1 MTVFRILRVDLSR
14 EHFTEEIIKEDLL
27 KKFLGGRGLAAY
39 LALKE
44 IPRGIDPFDPS
55 NKLYIFS
62 GPLSGIATISSSRVN
77 VTTRSPLTG
86 VYTHSNAGGNFS
98 YWLRKSGYDGLI
110 IEGKADEPVYLVIK
124 DGEPK
129 LKPAKHIWGKW
140 TGASTKIILEE
151 NGFPP
156 DETKAGVAV
165 IGPAGENLVRFAG
178 IRLSDYERFAG
189 RGGVGAVM
197 GSKLLKGILVWG
209 TRDLNKELVDRAK
222 FMKVNTDIVKRIATH
237 DTTKVLHRYGT
248 NVLMN
253 IIQSIGALPHYNF
266 GGTGKLKDVTP
277 VSEEYIKDHYP
288 TETHGCYNCP
298 IGCTQ
303 MPTVKSGP
311 FKFTVTEKYVKQE
324 YENTWALG
332 PNVGL
337 TDPEANLKLQ
347 KLANE
352 LGLDTISLGNTLSMA
367 IELVKNGKLNLDID
381 WGDAGSLEYLVYK
394 IAYRDGIGDD
404 LAEGDYRLAVKYGM
418 PQLFVGSR
426 GQGLPAYDARA
437 LKGFAIAYY
446 TANRGGDHL
455 EAYTP
460 TWEVF
465 GVPEKVDPFC
475 ETQECIE
482 KQARIVKW
490 NQDLFAVVDSTIFC
504 KFENLMPNIDT
515 EKDFANLYNAAFG
528 WDLTPQDVLTI
539 GERIFNVERLHWVRE
554 GKWVK
559 DELPPRMREP
569 IPDGPAKGHTASKM
583 FDEGIKVYYKLRGWV
598 DGKPTR
604 DTLKRLGLE
613 EFDYLL

>member
-44 IPRGIDPFDPS
+44 IPRGIDPLDPS

-124 DGEPK
+124 DSEPK

-165 IGPAGENLVRFAG
+165 IGPAGENLVKFAG
-178 IRLSDYERFAG
+178 IRMSDYERFAG

-209 TRDLNKELVDRAK
+209 TRDLSKELVDRAK

-253 IIQSIGALPHYNF
+253 ITQSIGALPHYNF

-303 MPTVKSGP
+303 MPIVKSGP
-311 FKFTVTEKYVKQE
+311 FKFSVTEKYVKQE

-367 IELVKNGKLNLDID
+367 IELAKNGKLSLDID

-515 EKDFANLYNAAFG
+515 EKDFADLYNAAFG
-528 WDLTPQDVLTI
+528 WDLTPEDVLTI

-604 DTLKRLGLE
+604 DTLKKLGLE
-613 EFDYLL
+613 EFEYLL

>member
-14 EHFTEEIIKEDLL
+14 EHFSEEVIKEDLL
-27 KKFLGGRGLAAY
+27 KRFLGGRGLAAY

-44 IPRGIDPFDPS
+44 IPRGIDPLDPS

-86 VYTHSNAGGNFS
+86 VYTHANAGGNFS
-98 YWLRKSGYDGLI
+98 YWLRKSGYDGLV

-140 TGASTKIILEE
+140 TGASTKMILEE
-151 NGFPP
+151 SGFPP

-178 IRLSDYERFAG
+178 IRMSDYERFAG

-209 TRDLNKELVDRAK
+209 TRDLYKEVVDRAR
-222 FMKVNTDIVKRIATH
+222 FMKVNNDIVKRIAVH
-237 DTTKVLHRYGT
+237 DTTKTLHKYGT

-253 IIQSIGALPHYNF
+253 IVQAIGALPHYNF

-288 TETHGCYNCP
+288 TEVHGCYNCP
-298 IGCTQ
+298 IACTQ
-303 MPTVKSGP
+303 MPVVKSGP
-311 FKFTVTEKYVKQE
+311 FKISTTEKYVKQE

-332 PNVGL
+332 PNIGL
-337 TDPEANLKLQ
+337 TDPEADMKLQ

-367 IELVKNGKLNLDID
+367 VELAKNGKLNLDVD
-381 WGDAGSLEYLVYK
+381 WGDAGALEYIVYK
-394 IAYRDGIGDD
+394 IAFRDGIGDD

-426 GQGLPAYDARA
+426 GQGLPAYDARG
-437 LKGFAIAYY
+437 LKGFALAYY

-460 TWEVF
+460 TWEIF

-482 KQARIVKW
+482 KQARLVKW
-490 NQDLFAVVDSTIFC
+490 NQDLFAVVDSSVFC

-515 EKDFANLYNAAFG
+515 EKDFADLYNAAFG
-528 WDLTPQDVLTI
+528 WDLTPQDVLSI

-569 IPDGPAKGHTASKM
+569 IPDGPAKGHSAAKM
-583 FDEGIKVYYKLRGWV
+583 FDDGIKVYYKLRGWV
-598 DGKPTR
+598 DGKPTK
-604 DTLKRLGLE
+604 DAIKRLGLE
-613 EFDYLL
+613 EFEYLL

>member
-1 MTVFRILRVDLSR
+1 
-14 EHFTEEIIKEDLL
+14 
-27 KKFLGGRGLAAY
+27 
-39 LALKE
+39 
-44 IPRGIDPFDPS
+44 
-55 NKLYIFS
+55 
-62 GPLSGIATISSSRVN
+62 
-77 VTTRSPLTG
+77 
-86 VYTHSNAGGNFS
+86 
-98 YWLRKSGYDGLI
+98 
-110 IEGKADEPVYLVIK
+110 
-124 DGEPK
+124 
-129 LKPAKHIWGKW
+129 
-140 TGASTKIILEE
+140 
-151 NGFPP
+151 
-156 DETKAGVAV
+156 
-165 IGPAGENLVRFAG
+165 
-178 IRLSDYERFAG
+178 
-189 RGGVGAVM
+189 M
-197 GSKLLKGILVWG
+197 GSKLLKGILVWGG

-288 TETHGCYNCP
+288 TEVHGCYNCP

-311 FKFTVTEKYVKQE
+311 FKISATEKYVKQE

-332 PNVGL
+332 PNIGV
-337 TDPEANLKLQ
+337 TDPPEADIKFQ

-352 LGLDTISLGNTLSMA
+352 LGLDTISLGNTLAMA
-367 IELVKNGKLNLDID
+367 VELAKNGKLNLDVD
-381 WGDAGSLEYLVYK
+381 WGGDAGALEYLIYK

-426 GQGLPAYDARA
+426 GQGLPAYDPRA

-515 EKDFANLYNAAFG
+515 EKDFADLYNAAFG

-554 GKWVK
+554 GKWIK
-559 DELPPRMREP
+559 DELPQRMREP
-569 IPDGPAKGHTASKM
+569 IPDGPAKGHSAAKM
-583 FDEGIKVYYKLRGWV
+583 FDEGIKVYYKLRGV
-598 DGKPTR
+598 
-604 DTLKRLGLE
+604 GLMASQ
-613 EFDYLL
+613 

>member
-14 EHFTEEIIKEDLL
+14 EHFSEEVIKEDLL

-44 IPRGIDPFDPS
+44 IPRGIDPLDPS

-86 VYTHSNAGGNFS
+86 VYTHANAGGNFS

-140 TGASTKIILEE
+140 TGASTKMILEE

-178 IRLSDYERFAG
+178 IRMSDYERFAG

-209 TRDLNKELVDRAK
+209 TRDLYKEVVDRAR
-222 FMKVNTDIVKRIATH
+222 FMKVNNDIVKRIAVH
-237 DTTKVLHRYGT
+237 DTTKTLHKYGT

-253 IIQSIGALPHYNF
+253 IVQAIGALPHYNF

-288 TETHGCYNCP
+288 TEVHGCHNCP

-303 MPTVKSGP
+303 MPVVKSGP
-311 FKFTVTEKYVKQE
+311 FKISTTEKYVKQE

-332 PNVGL
+332 PNIGL
-337 TDPEANLKLQ
+337 TDPEADIKLQ

-352 LGLDTISLGNTLSMA
+352 LGLDTISLGNTLAMA
-367 IELVKNGKLNLDID
+367 VELAKNGKLNLDVD
-381 WGDAGSLEYLVYK
+381 WGDAGALEYLVYK
-394 IAYRDGIGDD
+394 IAYRDGVGDD

-437 LKGFAIAYY
+437 LKGFALAYY

-460 TWEVF
+460 TWEIF

-482 KQARIVKW
+482 KQARLVKW
-490 NQDLFAVVDSTIFC
+490 NQDLFAVVDSTVFC

-515 EKDFANLYNAAFG
+515 EKDFADLYNAAFG

-539 GERIFNVERLHWVRE
+539 GERIFNVERLYWVRE

-569 IPDGPAKGHTASKM
+569 IPDGPAKGHSAAKM

>member
-14 EHFTEEIIKEDLL
+14 EHFSEEVIKEDLL
-27 KKFLGGRGLAAY
+27 KRFLGGRGLAAY

-44 IPRGIDPFDPS
+44 IPRGIDPLDPS

-86 VYTHSNAGGNFS
+86 VYTHANAGGNFS
-98 YWLRKSGYDGLI
+98 YWLRKSGYDGLV

-140 TGASTKIILEE
+140 TGASTKMILEE
-151 NGFPP
+151 SGFPP

-178 IRLSDYERFAG
+178 IRMSDYERFAG

-209 TRDLNKELVDRAK
+209 TRDLYKEVVDRAR
-222 FMKVNTDIVKRIATH
+222 FMKVNNDIVKRIAVH
-237 DTTKVLHRYGT
+237 DTTKTLHKYGT

-253 IIQSIGALPHYNF
+253 IVQAIGALPHYNF

-288 TETHGCYNCP
+288 TEVHGCYNCP
-298 IGCTQ
+298 IACTQ
-303 MPTVKSGP
+303 MPVVKSGP
-311 FKFTVTEKYVKQE
+311 FKISTTEKYVKQE

-332 PNVGL
+332 PNIGL
-337 TDPEANLKLQ
+337 TDPEADMKLQ

-367 IELVKNGKLNLDID
+367 VELAKNGKLNLDVD
-381 WGDAGSLEYLVYK
+381 WGDAGALEYIVYK
-394 IAYRDGIGDD
+394 IAFRDGIGDD

-426 GQGLPAYDARA
+426 GQGLPAYDARG
-437 LKGFAIAYY
+437 LKGFALAYY

-460 TWEVF
+460 TWEIF

-482 KQARIVKW
+482 KQARLVKW
-490 NQDLFAVVDSTIFC
+490 NQDLFAVVDSTVFC

-515 EKDFANLYNAAFG
+515 EKDFADLYNAAFG
-528 WDLTPQDVLTI
+528 WDLTPQDVLSI
-539 GERIFNVERLHWVRE
+539 GERIFNVERLHWVKE

-569 IPDGPAKGHTASKM
+569 IPDGPAKGHSAAKI

-598 DGKPTR
+598 DGKPTK

>member
-14 EHFTEEIIKEDLL
+14 EHFTEEVIKEDLL
-27 KKFLGGRGLAAY
+27 KRFLGGRGLAAY
-39 LALKE
+39 MALRE
-44 IPRGIDPFDPS
+44 IPRGIDPLSPS
-55 NKLYIFS
+55 NKLFIFS

-77 VTTRSPLTG
+77 VTTRSPLNG
-86 VYTHSNAGGNFS
+86 VYTHANAGGNFS

-110 IEGKADEPVYLVIK
+110 IEGKSDEPVYLVIK

-129 LKPAKHIWGKW
+129 LRPAKHIWGKW

-165 IGPAGENLVRFAG
+165 VGPAGENLVKFAG
-178 IRLSDYERFAG
+178 IRMSDYERFAG

-237 DTTKVLHRYGT
+237 DTTKVLHKYGT

-253 IIQSIGALPHYNF
+253 IVQSIGALPHYNF
-266 GGTGKLKDVTP
+266 SGTGKLKDVTP

-298 IGCTQ
+298 IACTQ

-337 TDPEANLKLQ
+337 TDPEANMKFQ

-367 IELVKNGKLNLDID
+367 VELAKNGKLNLDVD
-381 WGDAGSLEYLVYK
+381 WGDAGALEYLIYK

-426 GQGLPAYDARA
+426 GQGLPAYDPRA

-460 TWEVF
+460 TWEIF

-490 NQDLFAVVDSTIFC
+490 NQDIFAVVDSTVFC

-515 EKDFANLYNAAFG
+515 EKDFADLYNAAFG

-554 GKWVK
+554 GKWIK

-569 IPDGPAKGHTASKM
+569 IPDGPAKGHSAAKM

-598 DGKPTR
+598 DGKPMR
-604 DTLKRLGLE
+604 DTLKKLGLE
-613 EFDYLL
+613 EFEYLL

>member
-14 EHFTEEIIKEDLL
+14 EHFSEEVIKEDLL
-27 KKFLGGRGLAAY
+27 KRFLGGRGLAAY

-44 IPRGIDPFDPS
+44 IPRGIDPLDPS

-86 VYTHSNAGGNFS
+86 VYTHANAGGNFS
-98 YWLRKSGYDGLI
+98 YWLRKSGYDGLV

-140 TGASTKIILEE
+140 TGASTKMILEE
-151 NGFPP
+151 SGFPP

-178 IRLSDYERFAG
+178 IRMSDYERFAG

-209 TRDLNKELVDRAK
+209 TRDLYKEVVDRAR
-222 FMKVNTDIVKRIATH
+222 FMKVNNDIVKRIAVH
-237 DTTKVLHRYGT
+237 DTTKTLHKYGT

-253 IIQSIGALPHYNF
+253 IVQAIGALPHYNF

-288 TETHGCYNCP
+288 TEVHGCYNCP
-298 IGCTQ
+298 IACTQ
-303 MPTVKSGP
+303 MPVVKSGP
-311 FKFTVTEKYVKQE
+311 FKISTTEKYVKQE

-332 PNVGL
+332 PNIGL
-337 TDPEANLKLQ
+337 TDPEADIKLQ

-367 IELVKNGKLNLDID
+367 VELAKNGKLNLDVD
-381 WGDAGSLEYLVYK
+381 WGDAGALEYIVYK
-394 IAYRDGIGDD
+394 IAFRDGIGDD

-426 GQGLPAYDARA
+426 GQGLPAYDARG
-437 LKGFAIAYY
+437 LKGFALAYY

-460 TWEVF
+460 TWEIF

-482 KQARIVKW
+482 KQARLVKW
-490 NQDLFAVVDSTIFC
+490 NQDLFAVVDSSVFC

-515 EKDFANLYNAAFG
+515 EKDFADLYNAAFG
-528 WDLTPQDVLTI
+528 WDLTPQDVLSI

-569 IPDGPAKGHTASKM
+569 IPDGPAKGHSAAKM
-583 FDEGIKVYYKLRGWV
+583 FDDGIKVYYKLRGWV
-598 DGKPTR
+598 DGKPTK
-604 DTLKRLGLE
+604 DAIKRLGLE
-613 EFDYLL
+613 EFEYLL

>member
-1 MTVFRILRVDLSR
+1 MTVFRILRVDLSKER
-14 EHFTEEIIKEDLL
+14 FTEEVIKEDLL
-27 KKFLGGRGLAAY
+27 KRFLGGRGLAAY
-39 LALKE
+39 MALKE
-44 IPRGIDPFDPS
+44 IPRGIDPLSPS
-55 NKLYIFS
+55 NKLFIFS

-77 VTTRSPLTG
+77 VTTRSPLNG
-86 VYTHSNAGGNFS
+86 VYTHANAGGNFS

-129 LKPAKHIWGKW
+129 LRPAKHIWGKW
-140 TGASTKIILEE
+140 TGASTSIILEE

-165 IGPAGENLVRFAG
+165 IGPAGENLVKFAG
-178 IRLSDYERFAG
+178 IRMSDYERFAG

-237 DTTKVLHRYGT
+237 DTTKVLHKYGT

-253 IIQSIGALPHYNF
+253 IVQSIGALPHYNF
-266 GGTGKLKDVTP
+266 SGTGKLKDVTP

-298 IGCTQ
+298 IACTQ

-337 TDPEANLKLQ
+337 TDPEANMKFQ

-367 IELVKNGKLNLDID
+367 VELAKNGKLNLDID
-381 WGDAGSLEYLVYK
+381 WGDAGALEYLIYK

-426 GQGLPAYDARA
+426 GQGLPAYDPRA

-460 TWEVF
+460 TWEIF

-490 NQDLFAVVDSTIFC
+490 NQDIFAVVDSTVFC

-515 EKDFANLYNAAFG
+515 EKDFADLYNAAFG
-528 WDLTPQDVLTI
+528 WDLTPQDVLMI

-554 GKWVK
+554 GRWIK

-569 IPDGPAKGHTASKM
+569 IPDGPAKGHSAAKM
-583 FDEGIKVYYKLRGWV
+583 FDEGIKVYYKLRGWI

-604 DTLKRLGLE
+604 DALKKLGLD
-613 EFDYLL
+613 EFEYLL

>member
-14 EHFTEEIIKEDLL
+14 EHFTEEVIKEDLL
-27 KKFLGGRGLAAY
+27 KRFLGGRGLAAY
-39 LALKE
+39 MALKE
-44 IPRGIDPFDPS
+44 IPRGIDPLSPS
-55 NKLYIFS
+55 NKLFIFS

-77 VTTRSPLTG
+77 VTTRSPLNG
-86 VYTHSNAGGNFS
+86 VYTHANAGGNFS

-110 IEGKADEPVYLVIK
+110 IEGKSDEPVYLVIK

-129 LKPAKHIWGKW
+129 LRPAKHIWGKW

-165 IGPAGENLVRFAG
+165 VGPAGENLVKFAG
-178 IRLSDYERFAG
+178 IRMSDYERFAG

-237 DTTKVLHRYGT
+237 DTTKVLHKYGT

-253 IIQSIGALPHYNF
+253 IVQSIGALPHYNF
-266 GGTGKLKDVTP
+266 SGTGKLKDVTP

-298 IGCTQ
+298 IACTQ

-337 TDPEANLKLQ
+337 TDPEANMKFQ

-367 IELVKNGKLNLDID
+367 VELAKNGKLNLDVD
-381 WGDAGSLEYLVYK
+381 WGDAGALEYLIYK

-426 GQGLPAYDARA
+426 GQGLPAYDPRA

-460 TWEVF
+460 TWEIF

-490 NQDLFAVVDSTIFC
+490 NQDIFAVVDSTVFC

-515 EKDFANLYNAAFG
+515 EKDFADLYNAAFG

-554 GKWVK
+554 GKWIK

-569 IPDGPAKGHTASKM
+569 IPDGPAKGHSAAKM

-598 DGKPTR
+598 DGKPMR
-604 DTLKRLGLE
+604 DTLKKLGLE
-613 EFDYLL
+613 EFEYLL

>member
-14 EHFTEEIIKEDLL
+14 EHFSEEAIKEDLL
-27 KKFLGGRGLAAY
+27 KRFLGGRGLAAY

-86 VYTHSNAGGNFS
+86 VYTHANAGGNFS

-140 TGASTKIILEE
+140 TGASTKMILEE

-178 IRLSDYERFAG
+178 IRMSDYERFAG

-209 TRDLNKELVDRAK
+209 TRDLYKEVVDRAR
-222 FMKVNTDIVKRIATH
+222 FMKVNNDIVKRIAVH
-237 DTTKVLHRYGT
+237 DTTKTLHKYGT

-253 IIQSIGALPHYNF
+253 IVQAIGALPHYNF

-288 TETHGCYNCP
+288 TEVHGCYNCP
-298 IGCTQ
+298 IACTQ
-303 MPTVKSGP
+303 MPVVKSGP
-311 FKFTVTEKYVKQE
+311 FKISTTEKYVKQE
-324 YENTWALG
+324 YESTWSLG
-332 PNVGL
+332 PNIGL
-337 TDPEANLKLQ
+337 TDPEADMKLQ

-352 LGLDTISLGNTLSMA
+352 LGLDSISLGNTLAMA
-367 IELVKNGKLNLDID
+367 VELAKNGKLNLDID
-381 WGDAGSLEYLVYK
+381 WGDAGALEYLVYK
-394 IAYRDGIGDD
+394 IAYRDGVGDD

-418 PQLFVGSR
+418 PQLFSGSR
-426 GQGLPAYDARA
+426 GQGPPAYDPRG
-437 LKGFAIAYY
+437 LKGFALAYY

-460 TWEVF
+460 TWEIF
-465 GVPEKVDPFC
+465 GVPEKVDPLC

-482 KQARIVKW
+482 KQARLVKW
-490 NQDLFAVVDSTIFC
+490 NQDLFAVVDSTVFC

-515 EKDFANLYNAAFG
+515 EKDFADLYNAAFG
-528 WDLTPQDVLTI
+528 WDLTPQDVLSI
-539 GERIFNVERLHWVRE
+539 GERIFNVERLHWVKE

-569 IPDGPAKGHTASKM
+569 IPDGPAKGHSVAKM

-598 DGKPTR
+598 DGKPTK

>member
-1 MTVFRILRVDLSR
+1 MTVFRILRIDLSR
-14 EHFTEEIIKEDLL
+14 EHFSEEIIKEDVL
-27 KKFLGGRGLAAY
+27 KRYLGGRGLAAY

-44 IPRGIDPFDPS
+44 IPRGIDPLDPS

-110 IEGKADEPVYLVIK
+110 IEGRAEEPVYLVVK

-140 TGASTKIILEE
+140 TGAATKIILEE

-165 IGPAGENLVRFAG
+165 IGPAGENLVKIAG
-178 IRLSDYERFAG
+178 IRMSDYERFAG

-209 TRDLNKELVDRAK
+209 TRDLYREVVDRAK
-222 FMKVNTDIVKRIATH
+222 FMKVNNDIVKRIAVH
-237 DTTKVLHRYGT
+237 DTTKTLHKYGT

-253 IIQSIGALPHYNF
+253 IIQAVGGLPHYNF

-288 TETHGCYNCP
+288 TETHGCFNCP

-303 MPTVKSGP
+303 MPTIKSGP
-311 FKFTVTEKYVKQE
+311 FKISTTEKYVKQE

-337 TDPEANLKLQ
+337 TDPEADIKLQ

-352 LGLDTISLGNTLSMA
+352 LGMDTISLGNTLAMA
-367 IELVKNGKLNLDID
+367 IELAKNGKLNLDID
-381 WGDAGSLEYLVYK
+381 WGDAGALEYLAYK
-394 IAYRDGIGDD
+394 IAYRDGVGDD

-418 PQLFVGSR
+418 PQLFSGSR
-426 GQGLPAYDARA
+426 GQGLAAYDPRVF
-437 LKGFAIAYY
+437 KGFALAYY

-465 GVPEKVDPFC
+465 GVPEKVDPLC
-475 ETQECIE
+475 ETPECIE

-490 NQDLFAVVDSTIFC
+490 NQEIFAVVDSTVFC

-515 EKDFANLYNAAFG
+515 EKDFADLYNAAFG
-528 WDLTPQDVLTI
+528 WDLTPQDVLII
-539 GERIFNVERLHWVRE
+539 GERIFNVERLHWARE
-554 GKWVK
+554 GKWIK

-569 IPDGPAKGHTASKM
+569 IPDGPAKGHAASKM
-583 FDEGIKVYYKLRGWV
+583 FDEGLKVYYKLRGWV
-598 DGKPTR
+598 DGKPTK
-604 DTLKRLGLE
+604 DTVKKLGLE
-613 EFDYLL
+613 EFEYLL